1 MKQPVLFNYCDQ
13 KQQTLNI
20 MKSMVKQKNSLSF
33 L

>member
-1 MKQPVLFNYCDQ
+1 MKQPVLFNCCDQ
-13 KQQTLNI
+13 KQQILNI